1 MPTVITCH
9 EDVTSQS
16 IDTFEGNCHYNT
28 LTVIYLF
35 VKDHGNVYVQ
45 YALLMTLI

>member
-1 MPTVITCH
+1 MPTVITCY

-28 LTVIYLF
+28 WTVVYLF
-35 VKDHGNVYVQ
+35 VKDHGNFTVQ